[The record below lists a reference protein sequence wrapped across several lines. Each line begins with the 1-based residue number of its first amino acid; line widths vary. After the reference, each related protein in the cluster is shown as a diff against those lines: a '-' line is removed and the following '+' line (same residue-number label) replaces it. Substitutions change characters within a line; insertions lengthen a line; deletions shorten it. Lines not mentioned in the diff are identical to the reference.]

1 MSKDFITLSRA
12 AFGDDDDGSD
22 YDHDGDDGAE
32 SVKRCLSDDS
42 GVHDTYKQMVIGD
55 DIYIMV
61 KCLSVTKNQHFLL
74 GVSCNHMN
82 PP

>member
-42 GVHDTYKQMVIGD
+42 GPGYMIHISRWSLVMMI
-55 DIYIMV
+55 IMV
-61 KCLSVTKNQHFLL
+61 KIVAGIGRRCTTDDF
-74 GVSCNHMN
+74 
-82 PP
+82 

>member
-55 DIYIMV
+55 
-61 KCLSVTKNQHFLL
+61 
-74 GVSCNHMN
+74 G
-82 PP
+82 

>member
-1 MSKDFITLSRA
+1 MIKDFITLSRA
-12 AFGDDDDGSD
+12 AFGDNDDGSD

-55 DIYIMV
+55 DDHNGED
-61 KCLSVTKNQHFLL
+61 CGWNRRRCTSD
-74 GVSCNHMN
+74 GSS
-82 PP
+82 

>member
-55 DIYIMV
+55 DDHNGEDCGWNREEVY
-61 KCLSVTKNQHFLL
+61 
-74 GVSCNHMN
+74 
-82 PP
+82 

>member
-42 GVHDTYKQMVIGD
+42 GVHDTYKVKVKIVAGIGRRCTSD
-55 DIYIMV
+55 G
-61 KCLSVTKNQHFLL
+61 S
-74 GVSCNHMN
+74 S
-82 PP
+82 